1 MKSIL
6 PVFLFET
13 VLAGT
18 LFGAAGRI
26 DQPWF
31 WALLGVHT
39 ALMAVGLTIMD
50 PQLLRERMRPG
61 AGGID
66 RGFRPL
72 LAVLLLIHLL
82 LAALDAGRFGWSP
95 PAPMAVRA
103 AALGVYA
110 AGIILALRAMAV
122 NRFFSSVVRLQ
133 NERGHRTVTA
143 GPYRLVRHPGYLG
156 MLIAVFA
163 ECVVFGS
170 LWAAL
175 PALAFAA
182 VVLRRTALEDRF
194 LRARLDGYADY
205 ATGVRYRLVPCVW

>member
-1 MKSIL
+1 MRSL
-6 PVFLFET
+6 LVVLLFEA

-18 LFGAAGRI
+18 LFGAAGRV
-26 DQPWF
+26 DLPWF

-39 ALMAVGLTIMD
+39 ALMAVGLTTMD
-50 PQLLRERMRPG
+50 QGLRRERMRPG
-61 AGGID
+61 PGGID

-82 LAALDAGRFGWSP
+82 VAALDAGRFGGSP
-95 PAPMAVRA
+95 PPPVAVRA

-110 AGIILALRAMAV
+110 AGVILALRAMAV
-122 NRFFSSVVRLQ
+122 NRFFSPVVRLQ
-133 NERGHRTVTA
+133 TERGHRTVTS

-156 MLIAVFA
+156 MLAAVLA
-163 ECVVFGS
+163 ECYVFGS
-170 LWAAL
+170 LWSVL
-175 PALAFAA
+175 PAMAFAA

-194 LRARLDGYADY
+194 LRARLGGYADY

>member
-1 MKSIL
+1 MRSPL
-6 PVFLFET
+6 VVLLFEA

-18 LFGAAGRI
+18 LFGTAGRV
-26 DQPWF
+26 DLPWF

-39 ALMAVGLTIMD
+39 ALMTVALTVMD
-50 PQLLRERMRPG
+50 PELRRERVRPG
-61 AGGID
+61 PGGID
-66 RGFRPL
+66 RGFRPQ
-72 LAVLLLIHLL
+72 LAALLLIHLVV
-82 LAALDAGRFGWSP
+82 AALDAGRFGWSP
-95 PAPMAVRA
+95 PLPVAVRA

-110 AGIILALRAMAV
+110 AGVILALRAMAV
-122 NRFFSSVVRLQ
+122 NRFFSPVVRLQ
-133 NERGHRTVTA
+133 TERGHRTVTA

-156 MLIAVFA
+156 MLIAVLA
-163 ECVVFGS
+163 ECFVFGS
-170 LWAAL
+170 LWSVL